1 MLEINLNKDTPSSEE
16 DPSNPENKY
25 TWMQKSQYNHL
36 SSLHWMREYD
46 THGNLLSD
54 PVDGWY
60 HAHCQWPGYELLF
73 EGIPKLSSK
82 KVLDFGCGLGKNIQ
96 MYHDRFKWIDGV
108 DLCPRILD
116 VAKENLKD
124 VDNHG
129 LLLCNGIDLSTV
141 ENNTYDLVIS
151 TRCLQHIAIYS
162 IRYKLFKEFYRVLKP
177 GGWISI
183 QMLLGKSRM
192 PEIGYYRNLWHAS
205 GTNGRWDV
213 MIRNPEW
220 IERDLTSY
228 VGLDYTN
235 FSYKIRLAPPKAVC
249 KDRFW
254 IFFKAQKPLVDE
266 EIYID
271 SDKPAYSMA

>member
-1 MLEINLNKDTPSSEE
+1 MIEINLKKDPPPPEE

-36 SSLHWMREYD
+36 SSLHWMRDYD
-46 THGNLLSD
+46 AQGHLIKD

-60 HAHCQWPGYELLF
+60 HAHCEWPGYELLF
-73 EGIPKLSSK
+73 EGFENLDRKTA
-82 KVLDFGCGLGKNIQ
+82 LDFGCGLGKNIEV
-96 MYHDRFKWIDGV
+96 YHKQFKQIDGV

-116 VAKENLKD
+116 LAKENLKY
-124 VDNHG
+124 VYNCK
-129 LLLCNGIDLSTV
+129 LLSCNGIDLADIPDNS
-141 ENNTYDLVIS
+141 YDLVIS

-162 IRYKLFKEFYRVLKP
+162 IRYNLFKEFYRVLKP
-177 GGWISI
+177 GGWISV

-213 MIRNPEW
+213 MIRRPEY

-228 VGLDYTN
+228 VGLDYAN
-235 FSYKIRLAPPKAVC
+235 FSYKIRLAPPKAIC

-254 IFFKAQKPLVDE
+254 IFFKAQKPFVDE
-266 EIYID
+266 KIHID
-271 SDKPAYSMA
+271 CDRPAYSMA